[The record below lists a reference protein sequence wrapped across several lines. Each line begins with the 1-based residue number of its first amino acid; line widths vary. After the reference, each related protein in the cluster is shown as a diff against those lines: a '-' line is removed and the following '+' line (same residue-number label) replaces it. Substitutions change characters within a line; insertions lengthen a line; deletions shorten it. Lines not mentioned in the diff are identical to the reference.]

1 MDGSRCGRRSA
12 RAAALAG
19 SGRPRRARLP
29 ACFPPAPVVSRR
41 WFHSL
46 RVSVLAP
53 LAFAACGGEPAARG
67 AASAP
72 GVSASPAGRGGAGSA
87 ESDDAAERFAAGGE
101 VYTGVV
107 VREREIRIP
116 APFDGR
122 LEESLA
128 MPGQSVAAGAVLGRF
143 DTDASERQVSS
154 ARASVAE
161 ADAALH
167 AAQVEAE
174 QATGRYGRRLER
186 PDLFSEEQMEDIRA
200 EVEIAEARLHAAE
213 ARLSQTQS
221 ALSDAEAELARATL
235 RSPLTGVVS
244 EVHGPPGAYYT
255 RGATVFAVGAGEW
268 RIRFAAPTDAA
279 EFLLPGDPLWVRT
292 EGHAVQPGVVLAVS
306 PVIDARTLLVFV
318 EAALCGERLPS
329 GLPARI
335 SVPRRRTIADER
347 FAGCRAAHPEVFPA
361 TDDSP

>member
-1 MDGSRCGRRSA
+1 MDGARRGPRSV
-12 RAAALAG
+12 RAAA
-19 SGRPRRARLP
+19 
-29 ACFPPAPVVSRR
+29 PAPASRR
-41 WFHSL
+41 LFRSFC
-46 RVSVLAP
+46 VSILAP
-53 LAFAACGGEPAARG
+53 LVFAACGGEPAAPG
-67 AASAP
+67 GTASSGMAAS
-72 GVSASPAGRGGAGSA
+72 SAERSRAGPA
-87 ESDDAAERFAAGGE
+87 ESDDAVERFAAGGE

-128 MPGQSVAAGAVLGRF
+128 MPGQSVTAGAVLGRF

-154 ARASVAE
+154 ARAAVSE

-174 QATGRYGRRLER
+174 QATGRYERRLER
-186 PDLFSEEQMEDIRA
+186 PDLFSQEQMEDIRA

-335 SVPRRRTIADER
+335 SVPPRRTIADER

-361 TDDSP
+361 TDDSS

>member
-1 MDGSRCGRRSA
+1 MA
-12 RAAALAG
+12 
-19 SGRPRRARLP
+19 
-29 ACFPPAPVVSRR
+29 
-41 WFHSL
+41 
-46 RVSVLAP
+46 
-53 LAFAACGGEPAARG
+53 
-67 AASAP
+67 
-72 GVSASPAGRGGAGSA
+72 ASPAERSGAGPA
-87 ESDDAAERFAAGGE
+87 ESEDAVERFVSGGE

-128 MPGQSVAAGAVLGRF
+128 MPGQSVTAGAVLGRF

-154 ARASVAE
+154 ARAAVSE

-174 QATGRYGRRLER
+174 QATGRYERRLER
-186 PDLFSEEQMEDIRA
+186 PDLFSQEQMEDIRA

-361 TDDSP
+361 TDDSS